1 VINLKIKQLLDEDFV
16 NYKKP
21 SMFVGFP
28 NCTWKCEKDC
38 GEKMCQNKELAL
50 SPDIEISCQKIVDR
64 YMQNPIT
71 KAIVCGGLEPFDNW
85 EDLVNL
91 IHEFR
96 KHTQDFIVIYSGF
109 YLSEINDKVEYLRQN
124 YDNIIIKFGRFVPN
138 QEPHYDEVLGVRLAS
153 SNQYAERIS

>member
-1 VINLKIKQLLDEDFV
+1 MRIKFLVDEDFV

-21 SMFVGFP
+21 SMFIGFP
-28 NCTWKCEKDC
+28 NCTWKCEKEC
-38 GEKMCQNKELAL
+38 GQTMCQNKELAL
-50 SPDIEISCQKIVDR
+50 SPNIEISCKTIVDR
-64 YMQNPIT
+64 YMENPIT
-71 KAIVCGGLEPFDNW
+71 KAVVMGGLEPFDSW

-96 KHTQDFIVIYSGF
+96 KHTQDFIIIYSGF

-138 QEPHYDEVLGVRLAS
+138 KEPHYDEVLGIKLAS
-153 SNQYAERIS
+153 PNQYAERIS

>member
-1 VINLKIKQLLDEDFV
+1 MINLKIKQLLDEDFV

-21 SMFVGFP
+21 SMFIGFP

-96 KHTQDFIVIYSGF
+96 KHTQDFIIIYSGF

-124 YDNIIIKFGRFVPN
+124 YDNIIVKFGRFVPN
-138 QEPHYDEVLGVRLAS
+138 KEPHYDEVLGIKLAS
-153 SNQYAERIS
+153 PNQYAERIS

>member
-1 VINLKIKQLLDEDFV
+1 
-16 NYKKP
+16 
-21 SMFVGFP
+21 MFIGFP
-28 NCTWKCEKDC
+28 NCNWKCEKDC
-38 GEKMCQNKELAL
+38 GEKMCQNKKLAL
-50 SPDIEISCQKIVDR
+50 SPDIEISCNTIVDR
-64 YMQNPIT
+64 YMENPIT
-71 KAIVCGGLEPFDNW
+71 KAIVMGGLEPFDNW

-91 IHEFR
+91 IYEFR
-96 KHTQDFIVIYSGF
+96 KHTQDFVVIYSGF

>member
-1 VINLKIKQLLDEDFV
+1 MRIKFLVDEDFV

-21 SMFVGFP
+21 SMFIGFP
-28 NCTWKCEKDC
+28 KCSWKCEKEC
-38 GEKMCQNKELAL
+38 GQKMCQNKELAL
-50 SPDIEISCQKIVDR
+50 SPDIEISCKTIVDR
-64 YMQNPIT
+64 YMENPIT
-71 KAIVCGGLEPFDNW
+71 KAVVMGGLEPFDNW

-96 KHTQDFIVIYSGF
+96 KHTQDFIIIYSGF

-138 QEPHYDEVLGVRLAS
+138 QEPHYDEVLGIKLAS